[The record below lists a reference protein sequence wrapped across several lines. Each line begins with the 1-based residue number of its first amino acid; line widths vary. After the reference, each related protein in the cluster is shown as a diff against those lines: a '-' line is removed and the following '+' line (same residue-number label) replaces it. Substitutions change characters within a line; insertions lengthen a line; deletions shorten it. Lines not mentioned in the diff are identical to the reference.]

1 MNYTR
6 PELRHCDRERMR
18 KRDNSTLTS
27 GPDRPARPTRTTTL
41 QRVDHCR
48 QILGSSIIALSAS
61 QVVAPLFLHYNW
73 CACRHRSRI
82 GQVHRLPSGSD
93 GVRVVRV
100 ASSLLTPLR
109 ARLHR
114 QGRRTALNSL
124 PHANL
129 PQVGTFL
136 WQAYTLRTDR
146 RQADRQRTD
155 LLQMDAVAYTLADV
169 DLCLSTASNRR
180 REGGSAWW
188 KAAARALADYAYHD
202 WSTAPRWGREGGSPR
217 MEAAARALLDA
228 DYTFL
233 STPLCI
239 PLVQPPTPTPLP
251 APALALARGSPPPPA
266 HPPSARPRRG

>member
-1 MNYTR
+1 
-6 PELRHCDRERMR
+6 MR

-109 ARLHR
+109 LAT
-114 QGRRTALNSL
+114 QLNFD
-124 PHANL
+124 HK
-129 PQVGTFL
+129 
-136 WQAYTLRTDR
+136 
-146 RQADRQRTD
+146 
-155 LLQMDAVAYTLADV
+155 
-169 DLCLSTASNRR
+169 
-180 REGGSAWW
+180 E
-188 KAAARALADYAYHD
+188 
-202 WSTAPRWGREGGSPR
+202 
-217 MEAAARALLDA
+217 
-228 DYTFL
+228 
-233 STPLCI
+233 
-239 PLVQPPTPTPLP
+239 
-251 APALALARGSPPPPA
+251 
-266 HPPSARPRRG
+266 